1 MGAPRAWPRRRR
13 FRKAGILQSR
23 ALPLGGAA
31 AGTERRGREGVVQ
44 RRAGGGDALVS
55 RQEVRAETGE
65 GITHTRVALHCST
78 RPCTRPV
85 AGGRGAAAVLML
97 KEHGGPRPRLHSHG
111 CLVISRP
118 TCPEARHTLQGCV
131 FVQILPRTNGSRTQG
146 PAAHLPRTV
155 RERTTVRERAVSAF
169 AVPKSSPM
177 CYG

>member
-1 MGAPRAWPRRRR
+1 M
-13 FRKAGILQSR
+13 
-23 ALPLGGAA
+23 
-31 AGTERRGREGVVQ
+31 
-44 RRAGGGDALVS
+44 S

-177 CYG
+177 CYGWSMSRAAGGPRAAELCPSARAMTRGSNTADSPVWVRG

>member
-1 MGAPRAWPRRRR
+1 MRSRNPHLRTCNVHGCVKLCGLGRLSGCLAPGR
-13 FRKAGILQSR
+13 IL
-23 ALPLGGAA
+23 
-31 AGTERRGREGVVQ
+31 
-44 RRAGGGDALVS
+44 GGGDALSSLAWRGRRFGRRLGRES
-55 RQEVRAETGE
+55 RTRASN
-65 GITHTRVALHCST
+65 TRVALHCST
-78 RPCTRPV
+78 RPRTRPV
-85 AGGRGAAAVLML
+85 AGGRVAAAVLML